1 MYSDYK
7 VDAPKKIGAQI
18 YSDLPDLLQIIESE
32 TAVLA
37 SLSKVTPIYIYI
49 YIYILLHIIT

>member
-18 YSDLPDLLQIIESE
+18 YSDLPELLQIIDSES
-32 TAVLA
+32 AVLA
-37 SLSKVTPIYIYI
+37 LLSKVTPMRIIYNNC
-49 YIYILLHIIT
+49 